1 MSIINFLNVNT
12 IDREV
17 LYKGLLETDLMNRTK
32 SVFVNK
38 VSSHYFEE
46 ADNPFA
52 KSAHHVKTEEDEES
66 DDVLDEE
73 ITKIATGIVPDG

>member
-12 IDREV
+12 IDHEV

-38 VSSHYFEE
+38 VSSHYFE
-46 ADNPFA
+46 
-52 KSAHHVKTEEDEES
+52 
-66 DDVLDEE
+66 
-73 ITKIATGIVPDG
+73 